1 MTVLLLFL
9 LLSLCM
15 TGMKEAWGRASSES
29 ETLLRQGDACRK
41 TLYRSEKNMKYRH
54 NWEKCI
60 SIYEKVSTQYPES
73 EQTPWALYREA
84 RMFTKLYGYSGRDRD
99 LNQGIER
106 FRKLT
111 DEYPDHRLADD
122 AQYRIGEIHYEILKD
137 NSRAYVEFLRVDLG
151 YPSGDMRPQAK
162 VMLEKISA
170 LLNRQN
176 RREEPKGPSS
186 SPSGLTSV
194 KDIRHWSTPTY
205 TRVVIDLEGPVEY
218 SADLLENDTNHQEP
232 RRLYVDLEKTRV
244 SSDIESSVTIE
255 DGLLRRATAG
265 QFAPDKVRVVLDINS
280 IENHHIF
287 ALHDPFRIVVDVRSA
302 EAENRRSTGMFREM
316 EKTAEKGTEKTSED
330 PISLVEQLGLGV
342 KTIVID
348 PGHGGKDPGTYVNGK
363 IQEKDIVLSLSKIL
377 AKRIKERFD
386 CDVFLTRDK
395 DVFMTLEQRTAF
407 AIAKKADLFISLH
420 VNAYRTAGIHGL
432 ETYILSL
439 TDDERA
445 KAVAATEN
453 ATTEKAISDL
463 QRTISD
469 LLLNTKVVDSMRL
482 AKEVQGGMVVE
493 ARKIHKGTKDLGVK
507 GAPFYVLMGADM
519 PAILIE
525 TGFITNPS
533 ERERLLSNK
542 YQEKLAQGIV
552 SGIERYKK
560 GLEEAYRG
568 GG

>member
-1 MTVLLLFL
+1 M
-9 LLSLCM
+9 
-15 TGMKEAWGRASSES
+15 
-29 ETLLRQGDACRK
+29 D
-41 TLYRSEKNMKYRH
+41 
-54 NWEKCI
+54 
-60 SIYEKVSTQYPES
+60 IYEEVYAQYPKS
-73 EQTPWALYREA
+73 EQAPWALYRGA

-99 LNQGIER
+99 LNQAIEH

-111 DEYPDHRLADD
+111 EGYPDHRLADD
-122 AQYRIGEIHYEILKD
+122 AQYRIGEIHYEVMKD
-137 NSRAYVEFLRVDLG
+137 ISQAYVEFLKVDIR

-162 VMLEKISA
+162 AMLEKVSA
-170 LLNRQN
+170 LLNKKN
-176 RREEPKGPSS
+176 RGEEPKGPPS

-218 SADLLENDTNHQEP
+218 SADLLEKDPQHQKP

-244 SSDIESSVTIE
+244 SSDIESFVTIE
-255 DGLLRRATAG
+255 DGLLQRARAG

-280 IENHHIF
+280 IDNHHIF

-302 EAENRRSTGMFREM
+302 EAEKRKSAGTSRKEERP
-316 EKTAEKGTEKTSED
+316 AEKGKEKTPED
-330 PISLVEQLGLGV
+330 PMSLVGQLGLGV

-348 PGHGGKDPGTYVNGK
+348 PGHGGKDPGTYINGR
-363 IQEKDIVLSLSKIL
+363 IQEKDIVLSLAKIL

-395 DVFMTLEQRTAF
+395 DIFMSLEQRTAF
-407 AIAKKADLFISLH
+407 AVTKRADLFISLH
-420 VNAYRTAGIHGL
+420 VNAYKTAGIHGL

-439 TDDERA
+439 ADDERA

-453 ATTEKAISDL
+453 ATTEKTISDL
-463 QRTISD
+463 QRTLSD
-469 LLLNTKVVDSMRL
+469 LLLNTKVVESKRL
-482 AKEVQGGMVVE
+482 ATEVQGGMIVE
-493 ARKIHKGTKDLGVK
+493 AGKVHKGVKDLGVK
-507 GAPFYVLMGADM
+507 GAPFYVLIGADM
-519 PAILIE
+519 PAILVE

-533 ERERLLSNK
+533 ERALLLSNE
-542 YQEKLAQGIV
+542 YQEKLALGIV

-560 GLEEAYRG
+560 GLEEVYRG

>member
-1 MTVLLLFL
+1 M
-9 LLSLCM
+9 
-15 TGMKEAWGRASSES
+15 WGKTSSES
-29 ETLLRQGDACRK
+29 EILLRQGDDCRRS
-41 TLYRSEKNMKYRH
+41 LYRSEQKIKSRH
-54 NWEKCI
+54 NWEKCM
-60 SIYEKVSTQYPES
+60 SIYEKVYSQYSES
-73 EQTPWALYREA
+73 EQAPWALYREA
-84 RMFTKLYGYSGRDRD
+84 RMFTKLYGYSGRESD

-106 FRKLT
+106 FKKLT
-111 DEYPDHRLADD
+111 EEYPDHRLADD

-137 NSRAYVEFLRVDLG
+137 ISQAYVEFLRVDIR

-162 VMLEKISA
+162 AMLEKVSA
-170 LLNRQN
+170 LLNKQN
-176 RREEPKGPSS
+176 RREEPKESPT
-186 SPSGLTSV
+186 SPSGLTAV

-218 SADLLENDTNHQEP
+218 SSGLLGKDPENEEP

-244 SSDIESSVTIE
+244 SSNIESSVTIK
-255 DGLLRRATAG
+255 DGLLQKVQAG
-265 QFAPDKVRVVLDINS
+265 QFAPDKVRVVLDMNI
-280 IENHHIF
+280 IDNHHIF

-302 EAENRRSTGMFREM
+302 EAHKRISTRASQKKERSAEE
-316 EKTAEKGTEKTSED
+316 EKTPED
-330 PISLVEQLGLGV
+330 SMPLVGQLGFGV

-348 PGHGGKDPGTYVNGK
+348 PGHGGKDPGTYINGK
-363 IQEKDIVLSLSKIL
+363 IKEKDIVLSLAKIL

-386 CDVFLTRDK
+386 CDVFLTREK
-395 DVFMTLEQRTAF
+395 DVFMSLEQRTAF
-407 AIAKKADLFISLH
+407 AVAKRADLFISLH
-420 VNAYRTAGIHGL
+420 VNAYRTAAIHGL

-469 LLLNTKVVDSMRL
+469 LLLNTKVADSKRL
-482 AKEVQGGMVVE
+482 ATEVQGGMIVE
-493 ARKIHKGTKDLGVK
+493 AGKIHKGIKDLGVK

-519 PAILIE
+519 PAILVE

-533 ERERLLSNK
+533 ERELLLNK
-542 YQEKLAQGIV
+542 EYQEKLAQGIV
-552 SGIERYKK
+552 SGIEGYKK
-560 GLEEAYRG
+560 GLEEVYKG